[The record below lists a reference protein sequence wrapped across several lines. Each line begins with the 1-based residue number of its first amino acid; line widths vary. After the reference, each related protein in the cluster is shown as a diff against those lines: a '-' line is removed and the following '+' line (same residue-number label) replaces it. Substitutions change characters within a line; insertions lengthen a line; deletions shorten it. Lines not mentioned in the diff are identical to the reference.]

1 MLNRRTLIL
10 SAGKATVCVP
20 AIAASC
26 HAFVETSTADGNDGS
41 QNVPSRPTPDELR
54 CQALCIGRAALAK
67 HFGEGDQ

>member
-1 MLNRRTLIL
+1 MLNRRKLIL
-10 SAGKATVCVP
+10 SAGKAIVLVP
-20 AIAASC
+20 AIAASQ
-26 HAFVETSTADGNDGS
+26 AFVETSTADGNDGS